1 MVVLEVQHLFKKFG
15 DFTAVADISFTL
27 KEGEILGVL
36 GRNGA
41 GKTTTLQMCLGALTP
56 TSGTLKYFGK
66 TLSESNRSEILE
78 KVNFSSTYTFLPYD
92 LTTRENL
99 TYSSWLYNIKNRSKQ
114 VNDIR
119 EMFDLEELWDEQ
131 FTNLSAGQKTR
142 VNLAKAFIN
151 DPKVL
156 LLDEPTAS
164 LDPATADFV
173 RKLVLKEKKERGT
186 SVLFTSHNM
195 SEVEEVCDRVV
206 VIDGGKIIA
215 EGTPKQLAAGIDKCL
230 VKLFIT
236 SPVDKFITLMNSQNL
251 EVTKEG
257 NFHVIVTKESQVAEL
272 FSLLANHEV
281 IYKEIIVE
289 SADLED
295 YFLEKFSSDWK

>member
-1 MVVLEVQHLFKKFG
+1 MKALEVENLIKKFG
-15 DFTAVADISFTL
+15 SFTAVNKISLFME
-27 KEGEILGVL
+27 EGEVLGVL

-56 TSGTLKYFGK
+56 TSGVLKYFGK
-66 TLSESNRSEILE
+66 VFSEENRSEILE

-92 LTTRENL
+92 LTTKENL
-99 TYSSWLYNIKNRSKQ
+99 IYSSWLYNIKNRAKR
-114 VNDIR
+114 VLEIK
-119 EMFDLEELWDEQ
+119 EMFDLGDLWDEQ

-151 DPKVL
+151 NPKVL

-173 RKLVLKEKKERGT
+173 RKLVLKEKKDRGV

-195 SEVEEVCDRVV
+195 AEVEEVCDKVV

-215 EGTPKQLAAGIDKCL
+215 QGTPKELAAGLDKCT
-230 VKLFIT
+230 VKLFVT
-236 SPVDKFITLMNSQNL
+236 SSHEDFLNLMKMQSL
-251 EVTKEG
+251 ETKKEG
-257 NFHVIVTKESQVAEL
+257 NFYVIGTKESKVAEL
-272 FSLLANHEV
+272 FAVLAKNEV

-295 YFLEKFSSDWK
+295 YFLEKFSSNWN